1 MGSVQTSATTRRLAL
16 FAVAS
21 TLLLSAGLSALGQPT
36 ALRET
41 GLLLRGVQ
49 GADSWR
55 PMAQAHAHLQS
66 GSREMGDPK
75 PLYDWLF
82 FDRRV
87 KFIYP
92 PTALLGIELLE
103 RSLPRARWLGALAA
117 LSLLMVALEA
127 ALVAALLDRELS
139 RVAPPVSPL
148 DRGTR
153 VATAALLT
161 LCFYPVVKA
170 YGLGQAQVFVNALLA
185 ALVFAWSRGN
195 RVISGVLV
203 AAMCA
208 IKPQYALIAVW
219 GAARREWRFVGSAAA
234 AGLGVLALSV
244 WAFGLAHH
252 LNYLDV
258 LATISRVG
266 ESYYPNQTV
275 NGLLNRALDNGD
287 GLHWDPHD
295 YPPYH
300 PLVHGGTLV
309 SSLVLLGLAVLWR
322 PRDTTRGGILDLC
335 AAALATTLASPI
347 AWEHHH
353 GVLLP
358 IYACLLPALLRRPVL
373 HGATLP
379 VLAVSFVL
387 SSHFLPAA
395 NRLAGTPLGAAQSYL
410 LFAALTVL
418 ALLLALLHAPQQEQ
432 PSGADTRSAAPLS
445 PRPGASEL

>member
-1 MGSVQTSATTRRLAL
+1 VT
-16 FAVAS
+16 S
-21 TLLLSAGLSALGQPT
+21 TLLLAAGLSALGQPT
-36 ALRET
+36 VLRDT
-41 GLLLRGVQ
+41 RLLLRGIQ

-55 PMAQAHAHLQS
+55 PMAQAHAHLREVDRVS
-66 GSREMGDPK
+66 GEPV

-92 PTALLGIELLE
+92 PTALLGIELLD
-103 RSLPRARWLGALAA
+103 RSLPRGRWSVALVA
-117 LSLLMVALEA
+117 LSLLMVTLNA
-127 ALVAALLDRELS
+127 ALVAAVLDRELS
-139 RVAPPVSPL
+139 RVAPPVSRL
-148 DRGTR
+148 DRGIR
-153 VATAALLT
+153 VTAAALLT

-170 YGLGQAQVFVNALLA
+170 YSLGQAQVVVNALLA
-185 ALVFAWSRGN
+185 ALVLAWSLGSRAL
-195 RVISGVLV
+195 SGVLV

-219 GAARREWRFVGSAAA
+219 GVARREWRFVGAAAA

-244 WAFGLAHH
+244 WTFGLAHH

-266 ESYYPNQTV
+266 EAYYPNQSV
-275 NGLLNRALDNGD
+275 NGLLQRAMDHGD
-287 GLHWDPHD
+287 SLRWDPHD

-300 PLVHGGTLV
+300 PLVHAGTLL
-309 SSLVLLGLAVLWR
+309 SSLALLGLTVLWR
-322 PRDTTRGGILDLC
+322 PWRPVRGGSLDLC
-335 AAALATTLASPI
+335 AIALAATLASPI

-358 IYACLLPALLRRPVL
+358 IYACLLPALLQRPVL
-373 HGATLP
+373 HRATFP
-379 VLAVSFVL
+379 VLAISFVL

-395 NRLAGTPLGAAQSYL
+395 NRLAGTPLAAVQSYL

-418 ALLLALLHAPQQEQ
+418 ALLTALLHAPTGGL
-432 PSGADTRSAAPLS
+432 PTDPIVRSEPLLS
-445 PRPGASEL
+445 PRPGAGEL